1 MKNEKPCAIYVW
13 HFSFFTFHV
22 YPSKN
27 ITFAPQKS
35 VIISIPH
42 QRMAK
47 RRKTNYFY
55 SIISVALVLF
65 LLGFFGAALLFVKQQ
80 ADSQQEK
87 ISMMV
92 ELKEEA
98 DSTALSDLKVWL
110 PNADFAREARFVS
123 KIEAAE
129 TMRKSLGDDYIN
141 ADMPLPFFD
150 AYSINLKSDR
160 MSADSIAAISLRLK
174 ENLAVSDVYMD
185 EGLIDEVSKAVQK
198 IALIAF
204 IITGL
209 FIIVAITLIHN
220 TIRLNLYSDRF
231 IIKNM
236 ELVGASWRFITR
248 PYIQRGMI
256 NGFLSAVVAIDIMA
270 IIWFFVQKEA
280 PELNLLLENTVFWG
294 YIVGLILLG
303 VLISWIS
310 TFYVVNKYLKMRLD
324 ELY

>member
-1 MKNEKPCAIYVW
+1 MAI
-13 HFSFFTFHV
+13 
-22 YPSKN
+22 
-27 ITFAPQKS
+27 
-35 VIISIPH
+35 
-42 QRMAK
+42 

-98 DSTALSDLKVWL
+98 DSTALSDLKRWL
-110 PNADFAREARFVS
+110 PTADFAREARFVS
-123 KIEAAE
+123 KEEAAE
-129 TMRKSLGDDYIN
+129 MMRKSLGDEYIN
-141 ADMPLPFFD
+141 PDMPLPFFD

-160 MSADSIAAISLRLK
+160 MATDSIPAISNRLK
-174 ENLAVSDVYMD
+174 ENAAVSDVYMD
-185 EGLIDEVSKAVQK
+185 EGLIGEVAKAVER

-256 NGFLSAVVAIDIMA
+256 NGFLSAVIAIGIMA
-270 IIWFFVQKEA
+270 TIWFFVQKEA
-280 PELNLLLENTVFWG
+280 PELNLLLKNNVFWG

-303 VLISWIS
+303 VLISWVS